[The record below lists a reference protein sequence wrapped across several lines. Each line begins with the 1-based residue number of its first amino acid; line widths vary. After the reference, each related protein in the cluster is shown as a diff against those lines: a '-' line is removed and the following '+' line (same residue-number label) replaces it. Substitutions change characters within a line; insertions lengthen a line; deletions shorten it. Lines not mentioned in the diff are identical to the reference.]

1 MKRPGA
7 AAELIAT
14 QSKPNRRKVT
24 NPHNL
29 FTRNCI
35 YSTISVTVL
44 KMFTFKCEPT
54 FSLSEEILRYLN
66 GNFTAGILIKIT
78 DSSQTL

>member
-14 QSKPNRRKVT
+14 QSKPKRRKDT
-24 NPHNL
+24 NSHNL
-29 FTRNCI
+29 FTRNSI

-44 KMFTFKCEPT
+44 KLFIFKCEPI
-54 FSLSEEILRYLN
+54 FSLSGEILRYLN
-66 GNFTAGILIKIT
+66 GN
-78 DSSQTL
+78 